1 MEGEGVVGAKEDDN
15 KNIFLDGVTF
25 LNNIIVFDWP
35 AMFSGWRRTGENFAA
50 QRISRRRTENGRRLD
65 CEKIQELPLFYVVQ
79 SGHYDKK
86 WG

>member
-86 WG
+86 